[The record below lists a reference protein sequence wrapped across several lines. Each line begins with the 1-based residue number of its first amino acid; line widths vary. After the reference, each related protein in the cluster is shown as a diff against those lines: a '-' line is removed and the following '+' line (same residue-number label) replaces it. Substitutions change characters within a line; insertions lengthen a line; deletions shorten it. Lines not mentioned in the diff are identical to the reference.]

1 MITRSTDHQKRQ
13 PLLASLKMSLNIR
26 LQLVSLMQSRIMKP
40 EDIVRVFLLDL
51 MLLLM
56 MTSSH
61 HIKVNHESSGLILML
76 LRQ

>member
-1 MITRSTDHQKRQ
+1 MITRSTDRQKRQ